1 MKKKPSPLK
10 IIGIVLLCLVVL
22 VLIAAV
28 AGYIY
33 LNSLLD
39 MMDREE
45 IVGDDSLSEEEVYEE
60 EPTYDVPDSEEEIE
74 DAWQDYEDVQ
84 DTEVLD
90 KQNIE
95 NILLIGSDRL
105 TKNQNG
111 RADSMMILS
120 INHDTGHIHLV
131 SLMRAMYVNIHRKSG
146 ETWGML
152 NASYSWGGT
161 ALLIDTIERNFRVE
175 IHHYVVVDFDSFE
188 NAIDLLG
195 GVEVT
200 LTRAE
205 ASYMSE
211 CIREEF
217 YPGKQ
222 ILNGQQARFY
232 CQIRKID
239 SDFKRTSRQRTV
251 ILSLINKFSK
261 SDVSQLTNLAKQ
273 LLPTVKTDLTNADVL
288 RLLMEAPRLLKD
300 PPQQRMLPIENE
312 NGSYTGMI
320 YVNGR
325 EMYKVDF
332 ETNIKALHELLES

>member
-1 MKKKPSPLK
+1 MKNKPSPLK

-111 RADSMMILS
+111 RSDSMMILS

-131 SLMRAMYVNIHRKSG
+131 SLMRAMY
-146 ETWGML
+146 
-152 NASYSWGGT
+152 
-161 ALLIDTIERNFRVE
+161 
-175 IHHYVVVDFDSFE
+175 
-188 NAIDLLG
+188 
-195 GVEVT
+195 
-200 LTRAE
+200 
-205 ASYMSE
+205 
-211 CIREEF
+211 
-217 YPGKQ
+217 
-222 ILNGQQARFY
+222 
-232 CQIRKID
+232 
-239 SDFKRTSRQRTV
+239 
-251 ILSLINKFSK
+251 
-261 SDVSQLTNLAKQ
+261 
-273 LLPTVKTDLTNADVL
+273 
-288 RLLMEAPRLLKD
+288 LK
-300 PPQQRMLPIENE
+300 
-312 NGSYTGMI
+312 
-320 YVNGR
+320 
-325 EMYKVDF
+325 
-332 ETNIKALHELLES
+332 